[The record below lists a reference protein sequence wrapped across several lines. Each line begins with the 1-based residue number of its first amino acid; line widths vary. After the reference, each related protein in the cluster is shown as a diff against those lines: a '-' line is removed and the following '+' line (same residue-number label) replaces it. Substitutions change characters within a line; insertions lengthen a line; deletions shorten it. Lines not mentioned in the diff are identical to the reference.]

1 MGNVKYNDPVFQEI
15 KVKSANNRKIIF
27 EGEVNDEEFLKT
39 WYYLDKLIAQDKL
52 TRKKQPITIYLHT
65 PGGSILAGAS
75 LLGKIKYMQ
84 DKLGYTIIGE
94 VGGYACSMGFQI
106 LQQCRIRK
114 CNSYSQL
121 MFHQPSSGMYS
132 DLQDMERDLELTK
145 RLWEQMRD
153 LVVSRTNI
161 TKDMANEW
169 KDRRI
174 DKYFTIDE
182 LKQLN
187 IVDEIIDL

>member
-1 MGNVKYNDPVFQEI
+1 MSNGKYIDPVFQEI

-27 EGEVNDEEFLKT
+27 EGRVTDEECLKT
-39 WYYLDKLIAQDKL
+39 CYFLDKLMEHDRITGTKL
-52 TRKKQPITIYLHT
+52 PITIYLHT
-65 PGGSILAGAS
+65 QGGSIFAGAS

-94 VGGYACSMGFQI
+94 VGGYACSMGFQF
-106 LQQCRIRK
+106 LQACKVRK
-114 CNSYSQL
+114 CYSYSQL
-121 MFHQPSSGMYS
+121 MFHQPSSACWG
-132 DLQDMERDLELTK
+132 DLQDQEREVELTK

-153 LVVSRTNI
+153 LVTSRTKI
-161 TKDMANEW
+161 TKEMAEEW

-174 DKYFTIDE
+174 DKYFTIE
-182 LKQLN
+182 EIKELN